1 MPKMTAQPTQL
12 LRLPQIE
19 MLSRLKDGQKLTTSK
34 LQNRTGLSVDPS
46 SLLDLG
52 LVEKEILR
60 VDGLQETVWKI
71 TGRGKEAL
79 KTSNMANTPPKAPE
93 LATEPI
99 NLKVT
104 TLVPWAGGARLTAE
118 AIGRELEGIP
128 FVGIPFAGGM
138 SELVHIKASTIL
150 VNDLHRHVINLA
162 AVLANPSYGPKLIRE
177 LRRLPFHPDTLNN
190 YQRLAQD
197 IPNGKVNYAAAKSYF
212 VSQWMGRNGKSGG
225 DAELKGALALRFSA
239 TGGDS
244 ALRYSQAVKGLR
256 EWRKIL
262 QRCTFSCMDWREFL
276 KKVKDGKAQSIYA
289 DPPWPE
295 LGDAFYTHKFKLED
309 HKDLATTLDSYKEAR
324 IVLRYLD
331 CPLSRRLYPESKW
344 TWRRFAGRNTG
355 NKEVKEVLIIKNPK
369 A

>member
-1 MPKMTAQPTQL
+1 MPKMTSQL

-19 MLSRLKDGQKLTTSK
+19 MLSRLKDGAKLTTRR
-34 LQNRTGLSVDPS
+34 LQNLTGLTGDPI
-46 SLLDLG
+46 SLDLLNLG
-52 LVEKEILR
+52 LVEQQILT
-60 VDGLQETVWKI
+60 VDGLKENVWRI
-71 TGRGKEAL
+71 TDKGRERLAQ
-79 KTSNMANTPPKAPE
+79 ANLPKPSTPP
-93 LATEPI
+93 TNH

-138 SELVHIKASTIL
+138 PELVHIRASTIL
-150 VNDLHRHVINLA
+150 VNDLHKHVINLA
-162 AVLANPSYGPKLIRE
+162 AVLANPQYGPKLIRE
-177 LRRLPFHPDTLNN
+177 LRRLPFHPHTLEN
-190 YQRLAQD
+190 YQELARVT
-197 IPNGKVNYAAAKSYF
+197 PNGTANYTAAKSYF

-225 DAELKGALALRFSA
+225 PNELKGGLALRYSA

-244 ALRYSQAVKGLR
+244 ALRYSQAVQGLR

-276 KKVKDGKAQSIYA
+276 KKIKDGKAISVYA

-295 LGDAFYTHKFKLED
+295 LGDELYTHKFKEKD
-309 HKDLATTLDSYKEAR
+309 HRELAKVLHEYKQAR
-324 IVLRYLD
+324 VVVRYLD
-331 CPLSRRLYPESKW
+331 CPLSRELYPEPLW

-355 NKEVKEVLIIKNPK
+355 NKEVKEVLIIRNPK
-369 A
+369 REN